1 VRAALGLL
9 IAAALAGCGTDAA
22 DPSLTPRPVGDG
34 PQFRPPSLSRAV
46 RHAAPLGDMRCT
58 RNRRPRFAAHLELFA
73 AGRVVIVPAGIGLAP
88 PRTTDGAYV
97 TNPRCAYP
105 LATREPTGVVE
116 VAGGG
121 RATLGDLF
129 ALWGRPLTPTRLA
142 GFRGQVTAHVD
153 GRLYRGDPRT
163 VPLTRHA
170 QIVVQVGPRVVPHS
184 SYRFPP
190 GL

>member
-1 VRAALGLL
+1 MLALVL
-9 IAAALAGCGTDAA
+9 AAAGLAGCGAQA
-22 DPSLTPRPVGDG
+22 GDPSLTPRRVGDG
-34 PQFRPPSLSRAV
+34 ALFRQPSLSSAVARARAV
-46 RHAAPLGDMRCT
+46 GAMRCT
-58 RNRRPRFAAHLELFA
+58 SDRAPRFGAHLELFA

-88 PRTTDGAYV
+88 PRRRDGAYV
-97 TNPRCAYP
+97 ASARCAYP
-105 LATREPTGVVE
+105 LATREPTGVIE
-116 VAGGG
+116 VADGH

-129 ALWGRPLTPTRLA
+129 ALWGRPLGHAQLA
-142 GFRGQVTAHVD
+142 GFHGRVTAHVD

-170 QIVVQVGPRVVPHS
+170 QIVLQVGPRVVPHA